1 MWEFCSGTHAACSGM
16 ASALQCKGLPEPT
29 GSPLTVALHAGF
41 WHPPSP
47 VFHTH
52 IGWSATQPAPWC
64 YGALQFAQKDVGLCI
79 QHSWLCSQD
88 IESGRL
94 RDFGTVSGLLA
105 SKRAWSSSISAVS
118 ILNEWLGQ
126 WFCLIVSQGC
136 QFLCPYIAIA
146 GSKKM
151 VMVFLLL
158 LLLDSERDVV
168 ELKFF
173 RLFGGW
179 SGHRILE
186 ETDFSPIPAL
196 LCLHYRETIPNCC
209 ILAKWI
215 PAQTASLYLSRATAW
230 NFIMSPVSV
239 GFVYQVVYS
248 WSLVCTM
255 HKSRKD

>member
-1 MWEFCSGTHAACSGM
+1 MWEFCSGTHPACSGM

-118 ILNEWLGQ
+118 KLNEWLGQ

-158 LLLDSERDVV
+158 LLLDSERVVV
-168 ELKFF
+168 ELKFSDCLVDDRVVEFWRILIFF
-173 RLFGGW
+173 RL
-179 SGHRILE
+179 S
-186 ETDFSPIPAL
+186 
-196 LCLHYRETIPNCC
+196 
-209 ILAKWI
+209 
-215 PAQTASLYLSRATAW
+215 
-230 NFIMSPVSV
+230 
-239 GFVYQVVYS
+239 
-248 WSLVCTM
+248 
-255 HKSRKD
+255 